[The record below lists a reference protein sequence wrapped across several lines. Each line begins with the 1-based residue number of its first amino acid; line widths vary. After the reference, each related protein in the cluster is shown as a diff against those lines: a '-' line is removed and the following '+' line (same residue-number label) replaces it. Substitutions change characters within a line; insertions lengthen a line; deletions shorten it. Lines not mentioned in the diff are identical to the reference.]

1 MSKKHHQQLKSKG
14 GRGCVAGVTTMEGT
28 WKYSA
33 GTGELSRMTGGR
45 HLQHLQRPGNLA
57 TGSANELRRQ
67 LRASVTR
74 RRRPR
79 QWRFSAAAGGYWQL
93 IGSAEHPSAALGAF
107 DPL

>member
-1 MSKKHHQQLKSKG
+1 MRRRRDDN
-14 GRGCVAGVTTMEGT
+14 GRYLEVLRRYRRTLADDR
-28 WKYSA
+28 WPH
-33 GTGELSRMTGGR
+33 LR
-45 HLQHLQRPGNLA
+45 HLQGPGNLA